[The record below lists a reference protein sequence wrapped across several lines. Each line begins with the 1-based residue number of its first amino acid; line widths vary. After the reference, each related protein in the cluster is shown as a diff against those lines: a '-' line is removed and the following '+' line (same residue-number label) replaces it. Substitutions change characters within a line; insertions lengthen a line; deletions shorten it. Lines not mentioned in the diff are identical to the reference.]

1 MSIIQIDSNKR
12 LEDIDHHFKV
22 SAGPGAGKT
31 YWLVEHIR
39 NVLHHSN
46 RLGKIRK
53 IACITYTNIAVET
66 ILTRLGTS
74 ATQVDVS
81 TIHSFLY
88 RHIVKPYVFLIAD
101 EYGLDYSKLDG
112 HDELNHSFSK
122 IENWIKSTRQFYLYG
137 EEKKIK
143 KALDTV
149 QWQIEEDGT
158 LYLKLPKNKTF
169 LGTINAKASI
179 MKTSYILYRKE
190 HWKFGNIHHD
200 DVLFFSYQ
208 LIKKHP
214 FILEVIRAKF
224 PYFFIDEFQDCNPI
238 QVAIIKNIAES
249 ETVVGCIGDPA
260 QSIYEFQG
268 ADVEQFFSFNL
279 DGMRHYQ
286 ILKNNRSTIKIVKIL
301 NLIRSDLIQ
310 EAVRESEGE
319 NHCLIVGTTK
329 EAIRIVRE
337 KCINEDFYTLSRD
350 NFIAKAL
357 HNELDDSFNIDNL
370 FETITAIDS
379 NKERRQLICSSIKA
393 IELTREKKFKEAFK
407 ELKKIFPE
415 SKYSIS
421 TSIEYLSTLIKEYDS
436 YKTKNLINFIEVL
449 QKLLN
454 SSITK
459 VSRGRVKEFY
469 ENTNYNQLSVCISI
483 PDDMSLNKTIHKSK
497 GDEFNNVLLVLESHK
512 ELNFILAPQLI
523 ADEEHRI
530 RYVAVSR
537 AKERLFISIPSLEVA
552 DEAKFS
558 GHFEIVRC

>member
-39 NVLHHSN
+39 NVLHHSS
-46 RLGKIRK
+46 RLSKIRK

-112 HDELNHSFSK
+112 HDELNHSYTKLSNWVTLTSQNFLLRDK
-122 IENWIKSTRQFYLYG
+122 ENVI
-137 EEKKIK
+137 
-143 KALDTV
+143 KALDAI
-149 QWQIEEDGT
+149 QWQLKDNGEILLE
-158 LYLKLPKNKTF
+158 LPIVKAYL
-169 LGTINAKASI
+169 GRNAKI
-179 MKTSYILYRKE
+179 RKTSYVDYRKQ
-190 HWKFGNIHHD
+190 HWLSGKIHHD
-200 DVLFFSYQ
+200 DVLFFSYK
-208 LIKKHP
+208 LIEKYP

-238 QVAIIKNIAES
+238 QVAIIKKIAES

-268 ADVEQFFSFNL
+268 ADVEQFLIFNL
-279 DGMRHYQ
+279 DGMHHYQ

-310 EAVRESEGE
+310 EAARDSEGE
-319 NHCLIVGTTK
+319 NHCLIVGNTK

-337 KCINEDFYTLSRD
+337 KCINEVFYTLSRD

-370 FETITAIDS
+370 FESIIAIDT
-379 NKERRQLICSSIKA
+379 NKERRQLVCSSIKA

-449 QKLLN
+449 QRLLN
-454 SSITK
+454 SPITK
-459 VSRGRVKEFY
+459 VSRSRVKEFY
-469 ENTNYNQLSVCISI
+469 ESTNYNQLSVCISI

-512 ELNFILAPQLI
+512 ELNFILYPQLF
-523 ADEEHRI
+523 DNEEHRI

-537 AKERLFISIPSLEVA
+537 AKERLFISVPSLEVA

-558 GHFEIVRC
+558 EHFEIVRC

>member
-39 NVLHHSN
+39 NVLHHSS

-112 HDELNHSFSK
+112 HDELNHSYTKFSNWVTLTSQNFLLRDK
-122 IENWIKSTRQFYLYG
+122 ENVI
-137 EEKKIK
+137 
-143 KALDTV
+143 KALDAI
-149 QWQIEEDGT
+149 QWQLKDNGEILLE
-158 LYLKLPKNKTF
+158 LPIVKAYL
-169 LGTINAKASI
+169 GRNAKI
-179 MKTSYILYRKE
+179 RKTSYIDYRKQ
-190 HWKFGNIHHD
+190 HWLSGKIHHD

-208 LIKKHP
+208 LIEKHP

-238 QVAIIKNIAES
+238 QVAIIKKIAES

-268 ADVEQFFSFNL
+268 ADVEQFLSFNL
-279 DGMRHYQ
+279 DGMCHYQ

-310 EAVRESEGE
+310 EAARESEGE
-319 NHCLIVGTTK
+319 NHCLIVGNTK

-337 KCINEDFYTLSRD
+337 KCINEAFYTLSRD

-370 FETITAIDS
+370 FESIIAVDS
-379 NKERRQLICSSIKA
+379 NKERRQLVCSSIKA

-512 ELNFILAPQLI
+512 ELNFILSPQLI
-523 ADEEHRI
+523 DNEEHRI

-537 AKERLFISIPSLEVA
+537 AKERLFISVPSLEVS

-558 GHFEIVRC
+558 EHFEIIRC

>member
-39 NVLHHSN
+39 NVLHHSS

-112 HDELNHSFSK
+112 HDELNHSYTKFSNWVTLTSQNFLLRDK
-122 IENWIKSTRQFYLYG
+122 ENVI
-137 EEKKIK
+137 
-143 KALDTV
+143 KALDAI
-149 QWQIEEDGT
+149 QWQLKDNGEILLE
-158 LYLKLPKNKTF
+158 LPIVKAYL
-169 LGTINAKASI
+169 GRNAKI
-179 MKTSYILYRKE
+179 RKTSYIDYRKQ
-190 HWKFGNIHHD
+190 HWLSGKIHHD

-208 LIKKHP
+208 LIEKHP

-238 QVAIIKNIAES
+238 QVAIIKKIAGS

-268 ADVEQFFSFNL
+268 ADVEQFLSFNL
-279 DGMRHYQ
+279 DGMCHYQ

-310 EAVRESEGE
+310 EAARESEGE

-337 KCINEDFYTLSRD
+337 KCINEAFYTLSRD

-370 FETITAIDS
+370 FESIIAVDS
-379 NKERRQLICSSIKA
+379 NKERRQLVCSSIKA

-512 ELNFILAPQLI
+512 ELNFILSPQLI
-523 ADEEHRI
+523 DNEEHRI

-537 AKERLFISIPSLEVA
+537 AKERLFISVPSLEVS
-552 DEAKFS
+552 DEAMFS
-558 GHFEIVRC
+558 EHFEIIRC